1 MSKLIKAS
9 ILAGFLAHIWITV
22 SWMALPLH
30 KATVHK
36 FNDDPQIQLAL
47 LKGVNT
53 AKAGI
58 YAVPEMHGGKHKPG
72 PSAFIALT
80 PKGQSFSWTKIA
92 VDLVQRILSAFFLGL
107 LMLWAG
113 LSEFKT
119 KVKFSLLAGV
129 FAISL
134 SIIPNIVWWG
144 FAIDYAAVEAIDLLM
159 VSLISGLVLAKFT
172 EN

>member
-1 MSKLIKAS
+1 MNKLIKAS
-9 ILAGFLAHIWITV
+9 ILAGFLAHLWITV

-47 LKGVNT
+47 LRGIGSSKPGV
-53 AKAGI
+53 
-58 YAVPEMHGGKHKPG
+58 YAVPEMHGGKHNPG

-80 PKGQSFSWTKIA
+80 PKGQSFSWKKIA
-92 VDLVQRILSAFFLGL
+92 VDLVQKILSAFLLGL
-107 LMLWAG
+107 LMLGAG
-113 LSEFKT
+113 LSDFGSKL
-119 KVKFSLLAGV
+119 KFSVLAGIFV
-129 FAISL
+129 ISL

-144 FAIDYAAVEAIDLLM
+144 FAVDYAAVEAIDLLM